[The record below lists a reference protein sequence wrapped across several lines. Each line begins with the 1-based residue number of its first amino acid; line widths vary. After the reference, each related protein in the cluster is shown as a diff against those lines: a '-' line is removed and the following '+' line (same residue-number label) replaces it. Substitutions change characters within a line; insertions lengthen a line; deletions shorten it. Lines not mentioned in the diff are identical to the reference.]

1 MRDRRCSADIRE
13 AILFYEEEVN
23 SDKNYILELEE
34 DQKQG
39 IQKYP
44 RDNISII
51 KDTYADDFQHE
62 MYIMKA
68 KYSLGDDIDSFIPNF
83 NQAVSFAENA
93 SDWVLDYYYIL
104 WLVSL
109 EVLLEVTD
117 GMTKRISGIV
127 LKSGIKDYIVDF
139 LQSSCDKN
147 WKCECKEF
155 YKKKPYQGIGDII
168 KAAQSDKLYAAQL
181 LEKYIKTEW
190 LKGHYDCGWKN
201 AHKEKGF
208 NGLWSFEAAAVA
220 KILNLD
226 DAALKMDVNYPYDLA
241 HYKCEKRY
249 EIVFPLTY
257 EIRKAE
263 VFDLKKFITAILA
276 DFKEL
281 PTESFYNK
289 YEVLLKMQ
297 WETLQIYN
305 KDTDVSAKLGK
316 VILSYLIT
324 CGKILQADWK
334 IDWED
339 GILLDFINNRLEN
352 DYAEEPIE
360 DVTIDKKGEM
370 ESADDFAYIKL
381 LNIEL
386 QRKGYGFVF
395 FLLDDDQ
402 YYIGVV
408 SNTEIGSSCLFEIK
422 LKYV

>member
-1 MRDRRCSADIRE
+1 MGGKWQSRMGRKVRFVTRPEAERETGGYEVNMRDRRCSADIRE
-13 AILFYEEEVN
+13 LVLFYEEQII

-39 IQKYP
+39 IQKHP

-51 KDTYADDFQHE
+51 KSTYAHDFDDE

-83 NQAVSFAENA
+83 NKAVFFAENT
-93 SDWVLDYYYIL
+93 SDGRLDYYDIL

-117 GMTKRISGIV
+117 DMTKRISGIV
-127 LKSGIKDYIVDF
+127 LKSGMKDYIVDF

-168 KAAQSDKLYAAQL
+168 KAAQSDKLYVAQL

-226 DAALKMDVNYPYDLA
+226 DTGLKMEVNYPYDLA

-257 EIRKAE
+257 ETRKAE
-263 VFDLKKFITAILA
+263 AFDLKKFMTSILA

-281 PTESFYNK
+281 PIESFYNK
-289 YEVLLKMQ
+289 YEELLKMQ
-297 WETLQIYN
+297 WETLQIY
-305 KDTDVSAKLGK
+305 KRDTDVSAKLGK

-324 CGKILQADWK
+324 CDKILQADWK
-334 IDWED
+334 TD
-339 GILLDFINNRLEN
+339 
-352 DYAEEPIE
+352 
-360 DVTIDKKGEM
+360 
-370 ESADDFAYIKL
+370 
-381 LNIEL
+381 
-386 QRKGYGFVF
+386 
-395 FLLDDDQ
+395 
-402 YYIGVV
+402 
-408 SNTEIGSSCLFEIK
+408 
-422 LKYV
+422 